1 MLHFYGAEARDY
13 EENYNGPEQSKPW
26 TNLFVAIKVEPIDW
40 VCKNIEPILYIF
52 DGHFY
57 F

>member
-1 MLHFYGAEARDY
+1 MMHFYGAEARDY